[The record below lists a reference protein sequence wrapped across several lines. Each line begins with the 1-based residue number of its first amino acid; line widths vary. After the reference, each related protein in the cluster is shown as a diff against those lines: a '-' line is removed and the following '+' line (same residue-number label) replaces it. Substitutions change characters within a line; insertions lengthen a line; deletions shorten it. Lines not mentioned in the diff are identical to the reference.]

1 MQLAVRF
8 SRLNIPM
15 RSIEYLRRFLFAIVF
30 CAAAYFSACGSKES
44 VTRSGGAANAPAS
57 AGAKFS
63 EPPLDR
69 QIEQKLDPLT
79 KEDVELYLNVMRAA
93 AERVKN
99 LAPADRAALDG
110 AKKILAGSDSGRVPS
125 PADVRTLAQANL
137 VATSMDQ
144 IVAAEMKLDG
154 RTYRGIAEAVEAVV
168 PNPAAGAASGVGGA
182 PPASHAPTPLETR
195 LNDVNSA
202 NEKFLA
208 PYGEEIQKL
217 IAVVRNP
224 ANLPK

>member
-1 MQLAVRF
+1 MQRAVRF

-15 RSIEYLRRFLFAIVF
+15 HAIKYLRRFLFAIVF
-30 CAAAYFSACGSKES
+30 CAAACFSACGSKES
-44 VTRSGGAANAPAS
+44 VSRSGGVANAPAS
-57 AGAKFS
+57 PGAKFA

-79 KEDVELYLNVMRAA
+79 KEDVELYLKVMHAA

-99 LAPADRAALDG
+99 LTPADRTALDG
-110 AKKILAGSDSGRVPS
+110 AKGILAGSASGRVPS

-154 RTYRGIAEAVEAVV
+154 RTYRGIVEAVEAVV
-168 PNPAAGAASGVGGA
+168 PNPAAGAASGDGVA
-182 PPASHAPTPLETR
+182 PHPDQAATPLETR
-195 LNDVNSA
+195 LNDVNAA

-208 PYGEEIQKL
+208 PYREEIQKL

>member
-1 MQLAVRF
+1 MQRAVRF

-15 RSIEYLRRFLFAIVF
+15 RAIKYSRRFLFAILF
-30 CAAAYFSACGSKES
+30 CAAACFSACGSKDS
-44 VTRSGGAANAPAS
+44 VSHPGDAANAPAS
-57 AGAKFS
+57 ADAKFA
-63 EPPLDR
+63 EPPLDQ

-79 KEDVELYLNVMRAA
+79 KEDVELYLKVMRAA

-99 LAPADRAALDG
+99 LTPADRAALDG
-110 AKKILAGSDSGRVPS
+110 AKRILAGRASGRVPT
-125 PADVRTLAQANL
+125 PEDVKTLEQANL

-144 IVAAEMKLDG
+144 IVAGEMKLDG
-154 RTYRGIAEAVEAVV
+154 RGYRGIAEAVEAVV
-168 PNPAAGAASGVGGA
+168 PNPVTGAASGNDGA
-182 PPASHAPTPLETR
+182 PSRGHAPTPLEKR
-195 LNDVNSA
+195 LSNANSA

-208 PYGEEIQKL
+208 PHHDEIQQL

>member
-1 MQLAVRF
+1 MPRAVKF

-15 RSIEYLRRFLFAIVF
+15 RAIKYLRRFFFAIAL
-30 CAAAYFSACGSKES
+30 CAAACFSACGSKDS
-44 VTRSGGAANAPAS
+44 VAPSGGAANAPAS
-57 AGAKFS
+57 AAAKFT
-63 EPPLDR
+63 EPPLDL

-79 KEDVELYLNVMRAA
+79 KEDVELYLQVMRAA

-99 LAPADRAALDG
+99 LTPADRAALDG
-110 AKKILAGSDSGRVPS
+110 AKRILAGGASGRVPT
-125 PADVRTLAQANL
+125 PDDVKTLAQANL

-144 IVAAEMKLDG
+144 IVAGEMKLDG

-168 PNPAAGAASGVGGA
+168 PNPAVEAASRVGGA
-182 PPASHAPTPLETR
+182 PPASHASTPLEKR

-208 PYGEEIQKL
+208 PYREEIQQ
-217 IAVVRNP
+217 IIVVVRNP

>member
-1 MQLAVRF
+1 MQRAVRF

-30 CAAAYFSACGSKES
+30 CAAACFSACGSKES

-57 AGAKFS
+57 ADAKFS

-79 KEDVELYLNVMRAA
+79 KDDVELYLNVMRAA

-99 LAPADRAALDG
+99 LTPADRAALDG
-110 AKKILAGSDSGRVPS
+110 AKGILAGSASGRVPS
-125 PADVRTLAQANL
+125 PADVKTLAQANL
-137 VATSMDQ
+137 VALSMDQ
-144 IVAAEMKLDG
+144 IVAGEIKLDG
-154 RTYRGIAEAVEAVV
+154 RTYRGIVEAVEAVV

>member
-1 MQLAVRF
+1 MRRAVRF

-15 RSIEYLRRFLFAIVF
+15 RAKKYLRRFLFAIVF

-44 VTRSGGAANAPAS
+44 ASRSGGAANAPAS
-57 AGAKFS
+57 ADAKFS

-79 KEDVELYLNVMRAA
+79 KDDVELYLNVMRAA

-99 LAPADRAALDG
+99 LTPADRAALDG
-110 AKKILAGSDSGRVPS
+110 AKKILAGSASGRVPS
-125 PADVRTLAQANL
+125 PADVKTLAQANL
-137 VATSMDQ
+137 VALSMDQ

-154 RTYRGIAEAVEAVV
+154 RAYRGIAEAVEAVV